1 MTNSLADPQSVVDSR
16 HDDWRTLYE
25 KYSVDIW
32 RYVANIIG
40 SDADAGGDAV
50 QETFMTAAR
59 AFDQF
64 DPGRGTARAWLIG
77 IAHREVAKH
86 WRRAARHRADSN
98 GPTVEEILTTDQ
110 VTSRLEHAETAE
122 VVCRV
127 LSELPADSAAL
138 LTGKY
143 CEEFTVLELVEQLGG
158 TVEGVRS
165 KLARARRDFKKKYE
179 RASGGA
185 VPWGSLQQLGEHD
198 ESVSREVK

>member
-1 MTNSLADPQSVVDSR
+1 MTHSLADPKPVVDSP

-25 KYSVDIW
+25 KYSVDVW

-40 SDADAGGDAV
+40 SDADAVGDAV
-50 QETFMTAAR
+50 QETFMAAAR

-64 DPGRGTARAWLIG
+64 DPARGTALGWLIG

-86 WRRAARHRADSN
+86 WRRVARNRVNPSGPPVEETLTADQVASRSE
-98 GPTVEEILTTDQ
+98 TVEI
-110 VTSRLEHAETAE
+110 
-122 VVCRV
+122 VCRV
-127 LSELPADSAAL
+127 LAELPADSAAL

-143 CEEFTVLELVEQLGG
+143 CEELTVAELVEQFGG
-158 TVEGVRS
+158 TVESVRS
-165 KLARARRDFKKKYE
+165 KLARARRDFKAKYE

-198 ESVSREVK
+198 ESPADR